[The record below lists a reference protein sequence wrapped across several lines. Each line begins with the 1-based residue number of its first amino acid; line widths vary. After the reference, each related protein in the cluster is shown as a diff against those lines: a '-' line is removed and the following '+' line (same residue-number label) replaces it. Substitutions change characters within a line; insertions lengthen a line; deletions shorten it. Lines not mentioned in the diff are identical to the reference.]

1 MNAFLATLITIA
13 VVALVLWAVFKFGP
27 KVTLHD
33 CDVVTGTEDF
43 ENKVYTMKSV
53 LPTLLKDHG
62 TRSLKGLMGI
72 FEFELHKQLFV
83 FDDTLAQTLQIYDLG
98 GGQSPR
104 WTVLLPF
111 ARDEEGKRFHPYI
124 QFDETL
130 EVNGWNAGH
139 EYPMDY
145 RTKYGKKVLFKDLPW
160 DVQIFILIAIEA
172 PLVEEYELEG
182 EQF

>member
-1 MNAFLATLITIA
+1 MNAFLATLLTIL
-13 VVALVLWAVFKFGP
+13 VVAFILWAVFKFGL
-27 KVTLHD
+27 KVILHD
-33 CDVVTGTEDF
+33 SDSKPDTEDF
-43 ENKVYTMKSV
+43 ENEVYTMKSV

-62 TRSLKGLMGI
+62 TRSLKGLMSI
-72 FEFELHKQLFV
+72 FEFEFHKQLFV

-111 ARDEEGKRFHPYI
+111 SRDEEGKRFHPYI

-130 EVNGWNAGH
+130 EGNGWNAGH

-160 DVQIFILIAIEA
+160 DVQIFILVAIQA
-172 PLVEEYELEG
+172 PLVEEYELSE
-182 EQF
+182 E